1 MLRVVKVRLYPT
13 AAQANFLRG
22 QFGAVRFVY
31 NKGLYL
37 KKHYYKAKGR
47 NLDPIHDLKKLLPIA
62 KKSKKY
68 GWLAE
73 YDSMALQESL
83 RHLKK
88 AFDGFFAGR
97 TGFPHFKTRRGEQS
111 SYHCTCVSVG
121 ENWIKV
127 PKLSPIKAVIHRP
140 VTGKVKSITLS
151 MDCCG
156 DFFASILFEDGL
168 AAPEPLKEVKESLV
182 TADDMG
188 LDAFFTDS
196 NKVKVYA
203 PKPLKK
209 ALKKVRKASRTLSRR
224 QKGSKNREKA
234 RLRLA
239 RINRRVKRVRQDFLH
254 KVSRKQVNESQALV
268 FETLKVNNMVRNRR
282 LARSIMDAAWGEYF
296 RMASYK
302 AEREGKRVVKIDQ
315 FFPSSK
321 TCSACGHVLE
331 ELKLST
337 RRWTCPACGAHH
349 DRDENAAINLKR
361 QGILHL
367 RANGLV
373 VLRG

>member
-1 MLRVVKVRLYPT
+1 MGQHISIWT
-13 AAQANFLRG
+13 A
-22 QFGAVRFVY
+22 V
-31 NKGLYL
+31 L

-73 YDSMALQESL
+73 YDSMALQEGL

-97 TGFPHFKTRRGEQS
+97 TGFPHFKSRRGEQS
-111 SYHCTCVSVG
+111 SYHCTNVSVG

-127 PKLSPIKAVIHRP
+127 PKLSAIKAVIHRP

-168 AAPEPLKEVKESLV
+168 AAPEPLKEVKENLV

-296 RMASYK
+296 RMTSYK
-302 AEREGKRVVKIDQ
+302 AEREGKRVVCVPSIRIPQ
-315 FFPSSK
+315 FRQQKGPLGWGFLTLLKMGGAEAPGLIFLGEGRSPSPSRFRAAA
-321 TCSACGHVLE
+321 SRPNRPVGASRRYACAVQ
-331 ELKLST
+331 
-337 RRWTCPACGAHH
+337 R
-349 DRDENAAINLKR
+349 
-361 QGILHL
+361 
-367 RANGLV
+367 
-373 VLRG
+373 

>member
-1 MLRVVKVRLYPT
+1 MLRAVKVRSIRQPRRPISC
-13 AAQANFLRG
+13 AANRW
-22 QFGAVRFVY
+22 VRFVY

-37 KKHYYKAKGR
+37 KKHYYKTKGR
-47 NLDPIHDLKKLLPIA
+47 NLDPIHDLKKLLSVA

-168 AAPEPLKEVKESLV
+168 AAPEPLK
-182 TADDMG
+182 
-188 LDAFFTDS
+188 
-196 NKVKVYA
+196 
-203 PKPLKK
+203 
-209 ALKKVRKASRTLSRR
+209 
-224 QKGSKNREKA
+224 GS
-234 RLRLA
+234 
-239 RINRRVKRVRQDFLH
+239 
-254 KVSRKQVNESQALV
+254 
-268 FETLKVNNMVRNRR
+268 
-282 LARSIMDAAWGEYF
+282 
-296 RMASYK
+296 
-302 AEREGKRVVKIDQ
+302 EGKLGD
-315 FFPSSK
+315 
-321 TCSACGHVLE
+321 
-331 ELKLST
+331 
-337 RRWTCPACGAHH
+337 RRRHGA
-349 DRDENAAINLKR
+349 
-361 QGILHL
+361 
-367 RANGLV
+367 
-373 VLRG
+373 